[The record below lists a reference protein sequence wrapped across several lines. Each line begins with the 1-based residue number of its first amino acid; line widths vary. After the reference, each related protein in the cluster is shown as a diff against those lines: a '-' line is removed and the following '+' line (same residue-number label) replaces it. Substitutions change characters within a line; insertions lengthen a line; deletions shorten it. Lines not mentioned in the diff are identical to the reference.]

1 MQFEEVQPV
10 LREHPAIPLVVGA
23 IAVIAWAVFLAQ
35 VVSGIPVGNHPAPD
49 AAVWVIWTAFG
60 IAVPALFAVMRL
72 ETKVQDDQLG
82 YRFFPIHL
90 SWRMIPRDDIVRA
103 VPATYRPLREFG
115 GWGIRFGRRGRAYT
129 VSGTGGV
136 WITLRDGREFL
147 LGSRRPGEL
156 ADALT
161 RG

>member
-1 MQFEEVQPV
+1 MQFEEVQSVRRGHPV
-10 LREHPAIPLVVGA
+10 IPLVVGI
-23 IAVIAWAVFLAQ
+23 IAGIAWAVFLAQ

-49 AAVWVIWTAFG
+49 AAVWAIWAAFG
-60 IAVPALFAVMRL
+60 IAFPALFAVMRL
-72 ETKVQDDQLG
+72 ETKVQDDRLG

-90 SWRMIPRDDIVRA
+90 SWRMIPREDIVSA
-103 VPATYRPLREFG
+103 VPTTYRPLREFG

-147 LGSRRPGEL
+147 LGSRRPGDL
-156 ADALT
+156 AEALT